1 MLSSK
6 GFIASRAKLC
16 TMWKDERP
24 GSAIARLLAQDCCA
38 FSVCVQPFVS
48 PWTLTTAT
56 AMSARMVKF
65 GEDEVCIRDSDSDYD
80 DGSFM
85 GFTFPFTFPDPVP
98 RHQIS
103 TVRLDEQGV
112 HGHSLSGEVLFK
124 IQRSRLQAEPLTAE
138 MLLERISEE
147 TGCFSKMAANYQCL
161 TLSVEKEF

>member
-1 MLSSK
+1 MDPHDRYGYEEAL
-6 GFIASRAKLC
+6 
-16 TMWKDERP
+16 
-24 GSAIARLLAQDCCA
+24 
-38 FSVCVQPFVS
+38 
-48 PWTLTTAT
+48 
-56 AMSARMVKF
+56 SARMVKF

-124 IQRSRLQAEPLTAE
+124 IQRSRLQAEPLTTE

-147 TGCFSKMAANYQCL
+147 TGCEAGVLLQDGRELSMSDHVGGEGVL
-161 TLSVEKEF
+161 TLKQAVPGFLLRSLV